1 VTTEWILPER
11 VYLRFYLNEAR
22 KHSKFRSRN
31 EKIDLVHETVA
42 ESFDIRPETLVV
54 VFDSNF
60 VRVVVKEE
68 HVDREKSHEAKHFIV
83 LHRQAFVL
91 LDQN

>member
-1 VTTEWILPER
+1 M
-11 VYLRFYLNEAR
+11 
-22 KHSKFRSRN
+22 
-31 EKIDLVHETVA
+31 HETVA

-91 LDQN
+91 LDQNWMMFREFLTIDGRVTNSLST

>member
-1 VTTEWILPER
+1 M
-11 VYLRFYLNEAR
+11 
-22 KHSKFRSRN
+22 
-31 EKIDLVHETVA
+31 HETVA

-91 LDQN
+91 LDQNWMMFREFLTIDGRVTNSFSN